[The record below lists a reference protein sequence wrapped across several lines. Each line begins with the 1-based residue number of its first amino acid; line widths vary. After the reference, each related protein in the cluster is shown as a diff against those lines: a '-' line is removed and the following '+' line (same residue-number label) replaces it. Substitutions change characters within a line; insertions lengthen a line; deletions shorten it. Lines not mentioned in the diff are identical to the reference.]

1 MKLNVSATRMEL
13 LRLKKRLVLARRGHK
28 LLKDK
33 RDELIRRFME
43 LIHDYQE
50 LRRNSEKSLSLAFE
64 SFLVARAV
72 IPSQVME
79 EALLT
84 ASQGLELEVTETSI
98 MNIRAPQFSLEE
110 VKIPYAYG
118 FADTSC
124 DLDSSLERFSQ
135 ALPLLVQLAAK
146 EKTIFLLSDEIEK
159 TRRRVNALEYVLV
172 PTLEESIH
180 HIRMRL
186 GELERSALTRLM
198 KIKDIVR
205 AH

>member
-1 MKLNVSATRMEL
+1 MKINVSATRMEL
-13 LRLKKRLVLARRGHK
+13 MRLKKRTVLARRGHK

-33 RDELIRRFME
+33 QDELIRQFMI
-43 LIHDYQE
+43 LINDYQE
-50 LRRNSEKSLSLAFE
+50 LRKKSEDSLSSAFE

-72 IPSQVME
+72 IPSHSLE
-79 EALLT
+79 EALIT
-84 ASQGLELEVTETSI
+84 ASQGIELEISEKHI
-98 MNIRAPQFSLEE
+98 MNIKAPDFSLGE

-118 FADTSC
+118 FSDTSC
-124 DLDSSLERFSQ
+124 DLDSSLEQFSK

-146 EKTIFLLSDEIEK
+146 EKTISLLADEIEK
-159 TRRRVNALEYVLV
+159 TRRRVNALEYVLL
-172 PTLEESIH
+172 PSLQESIQS
-180 HIRMRL
+180 ITMRL

>member
-1 MKLNVSATRMEL
+1 MKINVSATRMEL
-13 LRLKKRLVLARRGHK
+13 LRLKKRLTLARRGHK

-33 RDELIRRFME
+33 QDELMRQFME
-43 LIHDYQE
+43 LIHDYQQIRQE
-50 LRRNSEKSLSLAFE
+50 SEKALSLAFE
-64 SFLVARAV
+64 SFLVARAI
-72 IPSQVME
+72 IPPEVLE

-84 ASQGLELEVTETSI
+84 ASQGVNLKVTETNV
-98 MNIRAPQFSLEE
+98 MNIRIPQFSLG
-110 VKIPYAYG
+110 KITIPYAYG

-124 DLDSSLERFSQ
+124 DLDNSLKHFSE
-135 ALPLLVQLAAK
+135 ALPSLVQLAAK
-146 EKTIFLLSDEIEK
+146 EKAIILLADEIEK

-172 PTLEESIH
+172 PSLEESIR
-180 HIRMRL
+180 HISMRL